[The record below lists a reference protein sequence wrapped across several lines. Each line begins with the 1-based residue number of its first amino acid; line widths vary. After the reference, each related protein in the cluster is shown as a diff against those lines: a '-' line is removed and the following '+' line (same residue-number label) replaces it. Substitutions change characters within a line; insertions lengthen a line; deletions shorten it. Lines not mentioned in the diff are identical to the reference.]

1 MCHLFREPREST
13 RLRANELT
21 GGSKCPHE
29 LGDALVA
36 VLARHVEERI
46 SSAIA
51 GSFSFR
57 REMGAARLPRWKTA
71 PNRSSVDEG
80 ILASHFLVYSVY
92 TLYIYISSRVTTI
105 EIKMGKAPAHA
116 FRQACNSHSGVF
128 PVMSYSWSFPTGRH
142 CSITVPSTVK
152 TVEILFARK
161 RLELPWLQCFF
172 RSGKSW

>member
-1 MCHLFREPREST
+1 MRLLPFWHATWKSEFPQRSPGVSVFDGRWGRQDCHAGKLLQIDQAWTKESW
-13 RLRANELT
+13 
-21 GGSKCPHE
+21 
-29 LGDALVA
+29 
-36 VLARHVEERI
+36 
-46 SSAIA
+46 
-51 GSFSFR
+51 
-57 REMGAARLPRWKTA
+57 LPIFWYT
-71 PNRSSVDEG
+71 
-80 ILASHFLVYSVY
+80 VYI
-92 TLYIYISSRVTTI
+92 LYIYISSRVTTI